1 MSENNY
7 PSVKDMTCPQCGK
20 NEFKILGTKGSL
32 AKAGVTVA
40 FGAIANMAL
49 DSQSKKDF
57 ELKPVRYQ
65 CLGCK
70 NKFEAEPLVAPEDD
84 LLEEPCRI
92 TLHRLKSAVGM
103 AVTQQVYLNGVK
115 MGNVKNGEDIT
126 FQTFTKHN
134 TVFVTDQA
142 GIAFPGSH
150 SFIAEPG
157 GTEDIQF
164 KRKFL

>member
-1 MSENNY
+1 MAENNY

-65 CLGCK
+65 CLTCK
-70 NKFEAEPLVAPEDD
+70 NKFEAEPLVAPEEE
-84 LLEEPCRI
+84 LLEEPCKI
-92 TLHRLKSAVGM
+92 TLHRLKSPVGM

-115 MGNVKNGEDIT
+115 IGNVKNGEDLT

-142 GIAFPGSH
+142 GIAFPGSYT
-150 SFIAEPG
+150 FIAEPG

>member
-1 MSENNY
+1 MADTKY
-7 PSVKDMTCPQCGK
+7 PSVDGLKCPQCGK
-20 NEFKILGTKGSL
+20 TEFKILGTKGSL
-32 AKAGVTVA
+32 AKAGVAVA

-49 DSQSKKDF
+49 DSQSKGDF
-57 ELKPVRYQ
+57 EIKPVRYQ

-70 NKFEAEPLVAPEDD
+70 HKFEADPLAAPEEEV
-84 LLEEPCRI
+84 LAEPCKVVF
-92 TLHRLKSAVGM
+92 HRQESAVGM

-115 MGNVKNGEDIT
+115 IGNVKNGEDLA

-142 GIAFPGSH
+142 GIAFPGSY
-150 SFIAEPG
+150 SFEAAPG
-157 GTEDIQF
+157 GTVDIQF

>member
-1 MSENNY
+1 MADNNY
-7 PSVKDMTCPQCGK
+7 PSVDGLKCPQCGK

-32 AKAGVTVA
+32 AKAGVSVA

-49 DSQSKKDF
+49 DSQSKNDF

-65 CLGCK
+65 CLSCK
-70 NKFEAEPLVAPEDD
+70 NKFEADPLVAPEED
-84 LLEEPCRI
+84 LLEQPCKI
-92 TLHRLKSAVGM
+92 IFHRLKSPVGM
-103 AVTQQVYLNGVK
+103 VVTQQVYLNGVK
-115 MGNVKNGEDIT
+115 IGNVKNGEDLT

-142 GIAFPGSH
+142 GIAFPGSY
-150 SFIAEPG
+150 SFEAEPG
-157 GTEDIQF
+157 GSVDIEF

>member
-1 MSENNY
+1 MAENNY

-65 CLGCK
+65 CLACK
-70 NKFEAEPLVAPEDD
+70 NKFEAEPLVAPEEE
-84 LLEEPCRI
+84 LLEEPCKI

-115 MGNVKNGEDIT
+115 MGNVKNGEDLT

-150 SFIAEPG
+150 TFIAEPG